1 MRYAACPPRSV
12 STRCREVLCP
22 GRASRSTTSGSLTV
36 PDQRKSRKADRSKE
50 NNVDRANAGY
60 NIKTE
65 KSRELIERLG
75 RSIPGGNTR
84 SLAYFA
90 PYPLAISRGSG
101 CRIWDVDGNEFVD
114 LLNNYTATV
123 HGHAVPAINEAMSK
137 QAALGT
143 VFPAPAE
150 AQAELAERIVD
161 RVASVEKVRFA
172 NSGTEAVMMAVR
184 AARAFTG
191 REKIIKA
198 EGGYHGMWE
207 QVPVS
212 WPQDDLPGR
221 RTATPEGVREL
232 VRLVD
237 YNNVA
242 GLEAAMDGEGESVA
256 AIILEPVT
264 GTGVLTGEPDYFAAA
279 RRLADE
285 HGALLICDEVI
296 TLRLSTGGYQEVL
309 GVLPDLTTM
318 GKIIGGGLP
327 VGAFGG
333 REDVM
338 SVFDPRLPDHLH
350 HSGTFNGNLMTMA
363 AGRVALD
370 LLTQGEIERINA
382 LGERLAEGLRR
393 TLAERPDLHGVVN
406 NCGSLLHVNF
416 GTEGEVRKYS
426 DLNTDNTE
434 AARFHLAALDEGVYF
449 APRGFMN
456 TSTAMDERVVD
467 DVLEAC
473 SRALERVSA
482 LLDLTRVGGSG

>member
-1 MRYAACPPRSV
+1 
-12 STRCREVLCP
+12 
-22 GRASRSTTSGSLTV
+22 
-36 PDQRKSRKADRSKE
+36 
-50 NNVDRANAGY
+50 VDATNAGY

-65 KSRELIERLG
+65 RSRELMERLS

-84 SLAYFA
+84 SLAHFP

-114 LLNNYTATV
+114 LLNNYTASV
-123 HGHAVPAINEAMSK
+123 HGHAVPAINEAMSR

-212 WPQDDLPGR
+212 WLQDALPER
-221 RTATPEGVREL
+221 RTATPEGVSAL
-232 VRLVD
+232 VRMVD
-237 YNNVA
+237 YNDVA
-242 GLEAAMDGEGESVA
+242 GLEAAMEESGEEVA

-264 GTGVLTGEPDYFAAA
+264 GTGVLTGTPEYFAAA

-296 TLRLSTGGYQEVL
+296 TLRLNMGGYQEVL
-309 GVLPDLTTM
+309 GVRPDLTTM

-333 REDVM
+333 REEVM
-338 SVFDPRLPDHLH
+338 SIFDPRLPNHLH

-363 AGRVALD
+363 AGCVALD
-370 LLTQGEIERINA
+370 LLTRSEIERLNA
-382 LGERLAEGLRR
+382 LGERLADGLRQMFAQR
-393 TLAERPDLHGVVN
+393 EELGAVVT
-406 NCGSLLHVNF
+406 NCGSLVNLNF
-416 GTEGEVRKYS
+416 ETEGEVRKYS
-426 DLNTDNTE
+426 DLNLDSPVM
-434 AARFHLAALDEGVYF
+434 AAFHLAALDEGVYF
-449 APRGFMN
+449 APRCFMS
-456 TSTAMDERVVD
+456 TSTAMDDQVID

-473 SRALERVSA
+473 SRAMGRVVD
-482 LLDLTRVGGSG
+482 LDFKRTGG

>member
-1 MRYAACPPRSV
+1 MPHTYKIETRRS
-12 STRCREVLCP
+12 
-22 GRASRSTTSGSLTV
+22 RALF
-36 PDQRKSRKADRSKE
+36 
-50 NNVDRANAGY
+50 
-60 NIKTE
+60 
-65 KSRELIERLG
+65 ERLS

-84 SLAYFA
+84 SLAYF
-90 PYPLAISRGSG
+90 PPHPLAISHGSG
-101 CRIWDVDGNEFVD
+101 CRLWDVDGNEFVD

-123 HGHAVPAINEAMSK
+123 HGHAVPAINEAMSR

-161 RVASVEKVRFA
+161 RVASVEKVRFT

-212 WPQDDLPGR
+212 RAQDPYR
-221 RTATPEGVREL
+221 AATPEGVREL
-232 VRLVD
+232 VRMVD
-237 YNNVA
+237 YNDV
-242 GLEAAMDGEGESVA
+242 GQLEAAMEEEGEEVA

-264 GTGVLTGEPDYFAAA
+264 GTGVFTGTPEYFAAA

-296 TLRLSTGGYQEVL
+296 TLRLAVGGFQEVP
-309 GVLPDLTTM
+309 GVRPDLTTM

-333 REDVM
+333 RADVM
-338 SVFDPRLPDHLH
+338 EVFDPRGREHLH

-363 AGRVALD
+363 AGCVALD
-370 LLTQGEIERINA
+370 LLTRSEIERINA

-393 TLAERPDLHGVVN
+393 SLAERLDLHGVVN
-406 NCGSLLHVNF
+406 NCGSLVHVNF
-416 GTEGEVRKYS
+416 GTEGEVRTFS
-426 DLNTDNTE
+426 DLKLDSPV
-434 AARFHLAALDEGVYF
+434 AAAFHRAALDEGVYF

-456 TSTAMDERVVD
+456 TSTAMDEQVID
-467 DVLEAC
+467 AALAAC
-473 SRALERVSA
+473 SRAIGR
-482 LLDLTRVGGSG
+482 LTVHMKP

>member
-1 MRYAACPPRSV
+1 M
-12 STRCREVLCP
+12 
-22 GRASRSTTSGSLTV
+22 
-36 PDQRKSRKADRSKE
+36 
-50 NNVDRANAGY
+50 DRANAGY
-60 NIKTE
+60 NITTE

-123 HGHAVPAINEAMSK
+123 HGHAVPAINEAMSN

-143 VFPAPAE
+143 VFPAPGE
-150 AQAELAERIVD
+150 PQAELAERIVG

-207 QVPVS
+207 QVPVA
-212 WPQDDLPGR
+212 WPQDPPG
-221 RTATPEGVREL
+221 ATPPGVGAL

-237 YNNVA
+237 YNDVE
-242 GLEAAMDGEGESVA
+242 GLEAAMEEEGGDVA

-264 GTGVLTGEPDYFAAA
+264 GTGVLTGTPEYFAAA

-296 TLRLSTGGYQEVL
+296 TLRLSTGGFQEPL
-309 GVLPDLTTM
+309 GVHPDLTTM

-333 REDVM
+333 REEVM
-338 SVFDPRLPDHLH
+338 SVFDPRLPNHLH

-363 AGRVALD
+363 AGCVALD
-370 LLTQGEIERINA
+370 LLTQPEIERINA
-382 LGERLAEGLRR
+382 LGERLAEGLRWIF
-393 TLAERPDLHGVVN
+393 AEREELGCVVTN
-406 NCGSLLHVNF
+406 RGSMVHVSF
-416 GTEGEVRKYS
+416 ETEGEVRKYS
-426 DLNTDNTE
+426 DLNLDSPVM
-434 AARFHLAALDEGVYF
+434 AAFHLAALDEGVYF
-449 APRGFMN
+449 APRCFMN
-456 TSTAMDERVVD
+456 TSTAMDEQVVD
-467 DVLEAC
+467 DVLGAC
-473 SRALERVSA
+473 SRAMTRLA
-482 LLDLTRVGGSG
+482 PLLDLTK

>member
-1 MRYAACPPRSV
+1 MPETSKRYN
-12 STRCREVLCP
+12 L
-22 GRASRSTTSGSLTV
+22 TT
-36 PDQRKSRKADRSKE
+36 A
-50 NNVDRANAGY
+50 
-60 NIKTE
+60 
-65 KSRELIERLG
+65 KSRELIERLS

-84 SLAYFA
+84 SLAYFP
-90 PYPLAISRGSG
+90 PYPLAISHGSG
-101 CRIWDVDGNEFVD
+101 CRVWDVDGNEFVD

-123 HGHAVPAINEAMSK
+123 HGHAVPAISEAMSK

-212 WPQDDLPGR
+212 RPQDTLSER
-221 RTATPEGVREL
+221 RTATPEGVAAL
-232 VRLVD
+232 VHMVG
-237 YNNVA
+237 YNDVA
-242 GLEAAMDGEGESVA
+242 GLEAAMEEEGESVA

-264 GTGVLTGEPDYFAAA
+264 GTGVLTGTPEYFAAA
-279 RRLADE
+279 RRLAYE

-296 TLRLSTGGYQEVL
+296 TLRLAVGGYQEVL
-309 GVLPDLTTM
+309 GVCPDLTTM

-333 REDVM
+333 REEVM

-363 AGRVALD
+363 AGCVALD
-370 LLTQGEIERINA
+370 LLTRDKIERLNA
-382 LGERLAEGLRR
+382 LGERLANGLRQIFSQR
-393 TLAERPDLHGVVN
+393 KELRAVVL
-406 NCGSLLHVNF
+406 NCGSLVHVNF
-416 GTEGEVRKYS
+416 ETKGEVRNYS
-426 DLNTDNTE
+426 DLNLDSPVM
-434 AARFHLAALDEGVYF
+434 AAFHLAALDEGAYF
-449 APRGFMN
+449 APRCFMN
-456 TSTAMDERVVD
+456 TSTAMDEQIID

-473 SRALERVSA
+473 SRARARVA
-482 LLDLTRVGGSG
+482 GLLDLTKSGG

>member
-1 MRYAACPPRSV
+1 VDV
-12 STRCREVLCP
+12 S
-22 GRASRSTTSGSLTV
+22 
-36 PDQRKSRKADRSKE
+36 
-50 NNVDRANAGY
+50 NAGY

-65 KSRELIERLG
+65 RSRALMERLG

-84 SLAYFA
+84 SLAHFP
-90 PYPLAISRGSG
+90 PYPLAISHGSG

-123 HGHAVPAINEAMSK
+123 HGHAVPAINEAMSR

-143 VFPAPAE
+143 VFPAPGE
-150 AQAELAERIVD
+150 AQAELAERIVG

-172 NSGTEAVMMAVR
+172 NSGTEAVMMAAR

-212 WPQDDLPGR
+212 SPQYTPPER
-221 RTATPEGVREL
+221 RTATPEAVSAL
-232 VRLVD
+232 VRMVD
-237 YNNVA
+237 YNDVA
-242 GLEAAMDGEGESVA
+242 GLEAAMEEEGESVA

-264 GTGVLTGEPDYFAAA
+264 GTGVLTGTPEYFAAA

-285 HGALLICDEVI
+285 HGALLVCDEVI
-296 TLRLSTGGYQEVL
+296 TLRLAVGGYQEVL
-309 GVLPDLTTM
+309 GVRPDLTTM

-333 REDVM
+333 REEVM
-338 SVFDPRLPDHLH
+338 SVFDPRLPGHLH

-370 LLTQGEIERINA
+370 LLTRDEIKRINA
-382 LGERLAEGLRR
+382 LGERLADGLRQIFAQR
-393 TLAERPDLHGVVN
+393 EELGAVVTS
-406 NCGSLLHVNF
+406 CGSLVHVNF
-416 GTEGEVRKYS
+416 ETEGEISNYS
-426 DLNTDNTE
+426 DLNLDSPVM
-434 AARFHLAALDEGVYF
+434 AAFHLAALDEGVYF
-449 APRGFMN
+449 APRCFMN
-456 TSTAMDERVVD
+456 TSTAMGEQVVD

-473 SRALERVSA
+473 SRAMARVVN
-482 LLDLTRVGGSG
+482 LLDFVRSGG

>member
-1 MRYAACPPRSV
+1 
-12 STRCREVLCP
+12 
-22 GRASRSTTSGSLTV
+22 
-36 PDQRKSRKADRSKE
+36 
-50 NNVDRANAGY
+50 VDFPNAGY
-60 NIKTE
+60 NITTE
-65 KSRELIERLG
+65 RSRELMERLG

-123 HGHAVPAINEAMSK
+123 HGHAVPDINEAMSK

-143 VFPAPAE
+143 VFPAPGE
-150 AQAELAERIVD
+150 PQAELAERIVG

-207 QVPVS
+207 QVPVA
-212 WPQDDLPGR
+212 WPQDTLPEHR
-221 RTATPEGVREL
+221 AATPKGVRAL

-237 YNNVA
+237 YNDVE
-242 GLEAAMDGEGESVA
+242 GLEAAMEEEGEDVA

-264 GTGVLTGEPDYFAAA
+264 GTGVLTGTPEYFAAA

-296 TLRLSTGGYQEVL
+296 TLRLSAGGFQEVL
-309 GVLPDLTTM
+309 GVRPDLTTM

-333 REDVM
+333 REEVM
-338 SVFDPRLPDHLH
+338 SVFDPRLPNHLH

-370 LLTQGEIERINA
+370 LLTQPEIERINA

-393 TLAERPDLHGVVN
+393 LFAQGEELGAVVTS
-406 NCGSLLHVNF
+406 CGSLVHVNF
-416 GTEGEVRKYS
+416 EPEGKVRTYS
-426 DLNTDNTE
+426 DLNLDSPVM
-434 AARFHLAALDEGVYF
+434 AAFHLAALDEGVYF
-449 APRGFMN
+449 APRCFMN
-456 TSTAMDERVVD
+456 TSTAMDEHVID

-473 SRALERVSA
+473 SRAMARVA
-482 LLDLTRVGGSG
+482 PLLDLTK